1 MSHHRWHG
9 GLGIIALG
17 GWLAWSQ
24 VWQQAKADLANTAD
38 IAAEYVAH
46 LLDSHALQADR
57 VDDLLRGLT
66 DQQIR
71 EREGELHAALHNMAA
86 AHPSVSSL
94 YAADVNGRLLVGASV
109 FPMPQGSTIQD
120 RGLLEAM
127 HGAAAPGMFVGK
139 VHASQFDGETTL
151 AVAERRGAAAPNPS
165 AVLGQDSPFQ
175 GLILVSLL
183 PGELAAGLRHL
194 VDESQDVI
202 MLVHTD
208 GELLARSV
216 SLDQPSSALAADAP
230 LPPILAE
237 GAQRAVTR
245 EHLLNDGIEYIAAF
259 QRVKGWPVYTSVA
272 RPRAAVAAHWG
283 SLLAWQAGFGIP
295 AVIALAGL
303 VLFAFRSSRGAAEAH
318 AALQVEAVGRI
329 SAEALRES
337 EERYRTLAEATQEGV
352 AILDEQRIVEVNEAF
367 WRMFGCSSR
376 EDAISRCYLDLVP
389 PAMRRDTL
397 DRMRHG
403 KEEMHESIGMRIDG
417 TCFPTE
423 SHSRAIQYRGQPLR
437 VTLLRDLTRQKGIEA
452 ALREHETGLREM
464 QADLL
469 HVSRLSLAGEMASAL
484 AHELNQPLTAISSSS
499 NGALRLLQAAVKDD
513 SGRTAIPARALEAMA
528 RASAQALRA
537 GQIVARLREF
547 VMKGEAEKRAEN
559 IHELVR
565 GAGTLALVGAK
576 GRGVA
581 VSIRVAPALP
591 PVFVNRVQIQQVL
604 INLIRN
610 AVEAMSEEGGRG
622 GTTYRELVISVMQSS
637 PEVVEVS
644 VADTGPGL
652 APEVASR
659 LFQPFVTTKPDGM
672 GVGLST
678 SQSIVQAHGGQLWA
692 EARPGS
698 GTVFRFTL
706 ATVPEMDAQLVH
718 RM

>member
-1 MSHHRWHG
+1 M
-9 GLGIIALG
+9 
-17 GWLAWSQ
+17 
-24 VWQQAKADLANTAD
+24 
-38 IAAEYVAH
+38 
-46 LLDSHALQADR
+46 
-57 VDDLLRGLT
+57 
-66 DQQIR
+66 
-71 EREGELHAALHNMAA
+71 
-86 AHPSVSSL
+86 
-94 YAADVNGRLLVGASV
+94 
-109 FPMPQGSTIQD
+109 
-120 RGLLEAM
+120 
-127 HGAAAPGMFVGK
+127 
-139 VHASQFDGETTL
+139 
-151 AVAERRGAAAPNPS
+151 
-165 AVLGQDSPFQ
+165 
-175 GLILVSLL
+175 
-183 PGELAAGLRHL
+183 
-194 VDESQDVI
+194 
-202 MLVHTD
+202 
-208 GELLARSV
+208 
-216 SLDQPSSALAADAP
+216 
-230 LPPILAE
+230 
-237 GAQRAVTR
+237 
-245 EHLLNDGIEYIAAF
+245 
-259 QRVKGWPVYTSVA
+259 
-272 RPRAAVAAHWG
+272 
-283 SLLAWQAGFGIP
+283 
-295 AVIALAGL
+295 
-303 VLFAFRSSRGAAEAH
+303 
-318 AALQVEAVGRI
+318 
-329 SAEALRES
+329 
-337 EERYRTLAEATQEGV
+337 
-352 AILDEQRIVEVNEAF
+352 
-367 WRMFGCSSR
+367 
-376 EDAISRCYLDLVP
+376 
-389 PAMRRDTL
+389 
-397 DRMRHG
+397 
-403 KEEMHESIGMRIDG
+403 
-417 TCFPTE
+417 
-423 SHSRAIQYRGQPLR
+423 
-437 VTLLRDLTRQKGIEA
+437 
-452 ALREHETGLREM
+452 
-464 QADLL
+464 
-469 HVSRLSLAGEMASAL
+469 
-484 AHELNQPLTAISSSS
+484 TAISSSS

-559 IHELVR
+559 IHELVM

-637 PEVVEVS
+637 LEVVEVS